1 MKKGVYKEL
10 DDKDTYD
17 LNVRKIEKE
26 IVDYLIQSPLY
37 STRNEITS
45 RILIYIILRKE
56 ITQNI
61 LKDLTGYSSGK
72 ISQELNNLVD
82 SGMIIRKKIDGI
94 RKKVYTFE
102 SVEKIS
108 TTRVKN
114 IITVMLKW
122 ENELGKM
129 KNEMENKRSK
139 LETMNG
145 YKNIMNV
152 IDFYLPAIKI
162 YEKFAESLE

>member
-1 MKKGVYKEL
+1 MYKEL

-82 SGMIIRKKIDGI
+82 SGMIIRKKIEGI

-145 YKNIMNV
+145 YNNIMNV